1 MPVALRI
8 VSLCQVPAFCPHEA
22 RKAGASNQEGLP
34 NIVGVGTGYW
44 RSTYE
49 SFPMSGAA
57 YTLYDQGQVAGAGGT
72 AENTRTGCIDASR
85 SSSIYGGSDEV
96 MPKSIN
102 ILVALYLGRS
112 S

>member
-1 MPVALRI
+1 MRAW
-8 VSLCQVPAFCPHEA
+8 CQTQQ
-22 RKAGASNQEGLP
+22 AGASNQEGLP